1 MICLTFPRTHRLTR
15 RPEFVKC
22 YDEGRR
28 YFSKN
33 FVLFVLEKEDPT
45 ALWRVGLA
53 VTKKTG
59 SAVQRNRVKR
69 VLREFFRLNQRELPN
84 GIDFVVVP
92 KRRMNPEHVDLS
104 FVTQELLPIIHKL
117 RERSAQDGEDEA

>member
-1 MICLTFPRTHRLTR
+1 
-15 RPEFVKC
+15 
-22 YDEGRR
+22 
-28 YFSKN
+28 
-33 FVLFVLEKEDPT
+33 LFVLEKEDPT